1 MTSNVTPGKN
11 NSEKRSAKTGQ
22 RKKKKE
28 GKVIG
33 LVLVFQHAFE
43 NHAIKTP
50 AAKTAGKCTDPPGQI
65 KFKMNAGKL
74 GSNITSSANP

>member
-1 MTSNVTPGKN
+1 
-11 NSEKRSAKTGQ
+11 
-22 RKKKKE
+22 
-28 GKVIG
+28 
-33 LVLVFQHAFE
+33 LVLVLQHAFE